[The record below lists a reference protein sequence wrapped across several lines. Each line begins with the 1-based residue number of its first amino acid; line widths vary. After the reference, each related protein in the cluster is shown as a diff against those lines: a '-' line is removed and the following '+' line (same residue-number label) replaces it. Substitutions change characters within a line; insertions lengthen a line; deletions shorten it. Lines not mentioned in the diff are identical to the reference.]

1 MSIFSL
7 LRFAIALAI
16 AGALSVTMHGQ
27 SLQGT
32 EPMPG
37 KLVGTVTDV
46 NDDPVPHATVTIETP
61 ESDNLRTLVTP
72 ENGFSNSTT

>member
-1 MSIFSL
+1 MSIFSP

-27 SLQGT
+27 SVQGK
-32 EPMPG
+32 EPRLG

-46 NDDPVPHATVTIETP
+46 NGDPVPTQRLFV
-61 ESDNLRTLVTP
+61 
-72 ENGFSNSTT
+72 G